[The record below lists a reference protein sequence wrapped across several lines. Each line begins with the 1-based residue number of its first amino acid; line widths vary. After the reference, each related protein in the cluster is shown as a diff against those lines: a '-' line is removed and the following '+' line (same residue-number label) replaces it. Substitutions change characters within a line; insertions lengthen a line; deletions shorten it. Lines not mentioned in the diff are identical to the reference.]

1 MHSCIHIA
9 LDVQEEAMLVLNHL
23 NDTVYEVF
31 NISYHKVTDYLN
43 THNEIIL
50 NNIKDYMLV
59 RCCYAFV
66 YLVVKFSLQM
76 HAYNKSSAIFKSN
89 YLYLFDEFKAYD
101 FDILK

>member
-9 LDVQEEAMLVLNHL
+9 LHVHKKAILVLNHL

-50 NNIKDYMLV
+50 NNIKD
-59 RCCYAFV
+59 
-66 YLVVKFSLQM
+66 
-76 HAYNKSSAIFKSN
+76 
-89 YLYLFDEFKAYD
+89 
-101 FDILK
+101 

>member
-1 MHSCIHIA
+1 
-9 LDVQEEAMLVLNHL
+9 
-23 NDTVYEVF
+23 
-31 NISYHKVTDYLN
+31 
-43 THNEIIL
+43 
-50 NNIKDYMLV
+50 MLV
-59 RCCYAFV
+59 RCCYAFF